1 MQISLQDPV
10 LTSLAQAFQGQ
21 FGHSATLFACAPGR
35 LEILGNH
42 TDYNQGTVLSV
53 AIDRFAK
60 VAVARNPEAEA
71 GMMCR
76 LYDVK
81 GKSARQFRLD
91 ALDRKT
97 PRDWANYIKGIVCEF
112 NARGIVVPAFDM
124 VVTGNVPLSAGMSSS
139 AALEMAVV
147 KSLDKLCGSELGWQ
161 EMARI
166 GQGSE
171 NHYVGANTGLMDQ
184 FSSLRGRRGHLIH
197 SDFRSLQVVNV
208 PVPQGT
214 SFVVANSHVKHNLTN
229 EYNERRADCEAAA
242 RILGVEALRDVTPAR
257 LEAARASLEERVYR
271 RARHVVEEID
281 RVARGSQALQS
292 GDVAAFGKLMDLSH
306 DSSRLNFENS
316 CPELDM
322 LVSLGRKLPGHL
334 GARLSGGGFGGIT
347 VHLVESPLA
356 ESYARQLQAGYQRET
371 GLATQPMILQADDGA
386 QVLSLS

>member
-10 LTSLAQAFQGQ
+10 LASLAQAFPGQ

-60 VAVARNPEAEA
+60 VAVAANPQAES
-71 GMMCR
+71 GMVCR

-91 ALDRKT
+91 ALDRKV

-112 NARGIVVPAFDM
+112 NALGIVVPAFDM
-124 VVTGNVPLSAGMSSS
+124 LVTGDVPLSAGMSSS

-147 KSLDKLCGSELGWQ
+147 KALDKLCASGLDWQ
-161 EMARI
+161 QMARI
-166 GQGSE
+166 GQGAE

-184 FSSLRGRRGHLIH
+184 FSSLMGRQGHLIH
-197 SDFRSLQVVNV
+197 SDFRSLQVANV

-229 EYNERRADCEAAA
+229 EYNERRADCETAS
-242 RILGVEALRDVTPAR
+242 RLLGVEALRDVTPAQ
-257 LEAARASLEERVYR
+257 LEAGRSRLEERVYR

-281 RVARGSQALQS
+281 RVERGCRALEE
-292 GDVAAFGKLMDLSH
+292 GDVSAFGALMDLSH

-316 CPELDM
+316 CPELDT

-347 VHLVESPLA
+347 VHLVESSQA
-356 ESYARQLQAGYQRET
+356 EAYARQLEEGYLRET
-371 GLATQPMILQADDGA
+371 GLATQPMILHADDGA
-386 QVLSLS
+386 QVLSLA

>member
-10 LTSLAQAFQGQ
+10 LTSLSQAFSER
-21 FGHSATLFACAPGR
+21 FGHCASLFACAPGR

-53 AIDRFAK
+53 AIDRSAK
-60 VAVARNPEAEA
+60 VAAAANPQAEA
-71 GMMCR
+71 GMVCR

-91 ALDRKT
+91 ALDRKI

-124 VVTGNVPLSAGMSSS
+124 VVTGDVPLSAGMSSS

-147 KSLDKLCGSELGWQ
+147 KALDKLCGSALGWQ

-171 NHYVGANTGLMDQ
+171 NHYVGANTGLLDQ
-184 FSSLRGRRGHLIH
+184 FSSLMGRQGHLIH
-197 SDFRSLQVVNV
+197 SDFRSLEVVNV

-229 EYNERRADCEAAA
+229 EYNERRADCEEAT
-242 RILGVEALRDVTPAR
+242 RILGVPALRDVTPVQ
-257 LEAARASLEERVYR
+257 LEAARSRLEDRVYR

-281 RVARGSQALQS
+281 RVARGSQALAQ
-292 GDVAAFGKLMDLSH
+292 GDVASFGKLMDLSH
-306 DSSRLNFENS
+306 DSSRMNFENS
-316 CPELDM
+316 CPELDV

-347 VHLVESPLA
+347 VHLVESCHGEA
-356 ESYARQLQAGYQRET
+356 YARQLQEGYQKET
-371 GLATQPMILQADDGA
+371 GLSTQPMILQAADGA